1 MQILL
6 PFHWW
11 RSPPRDLQK
20 LSTNNGLPML
30 NVVQL
35 CLAANHILLMR
46 KWNHIFSPSCDC
58 FYIKMA
64 KWQMFIRKQTRWPN
78 DKTIYYSTRLSQNIV
93 IYYTLYSISVFS
105 LAKNLQLTL
114 VISPTYRL
122 VSYLLADNWLICRL
136 CGQCMIS
143 KSNGK
148 LFFMPCYVSPYFY
161 QYCV

>member
-20 LSTNNGLPML
+20 NCSQIMACPCSML
-30 NVVQL
+30 YNCVWLQKIFCSCVN
-35 CLAANHILLMR
+35 A
-46 KWNHIFSPSCDC
+46 NHIFSPSCDC

-78 DKTIYYSTRLSQNIV
+78 DKTIYYWTRLSQNIV
-93 IYYTLYSISVFS
+93 IYYTISVFS

-114 VISPTYRL
+114 VISATYRL
-122 VSYLLADNWLICRL
+122 VRYLLADNWLICRL

-143 KSNGK
+143 KSNVK

-161 QYCV
+161 QYSV